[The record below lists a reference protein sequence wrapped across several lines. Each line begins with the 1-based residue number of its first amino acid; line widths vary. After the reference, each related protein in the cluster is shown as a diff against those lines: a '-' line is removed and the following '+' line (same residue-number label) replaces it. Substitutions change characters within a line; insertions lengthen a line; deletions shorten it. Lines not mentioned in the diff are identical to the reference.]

1 MLSRVSMEC
10 LLNMAVLA
18 LVSAM
23 IIGCGE
29 TRGETKVRDI
39 DPKVGHTQGE
49 QPVRII
55 GSNFRQDIGYA
66 VYFGTRKAGNVTIL
80 GPETLLV
87 TTPNRVP
94 VGVVDVLIQTDTG
107 VTFKLPK
114 GFEFKDMGGDVVGG
128 LGESVEVKKEQK
140 GNLAY

>member
-10 LLNMAVLA
+10 LLNLAVLA

-23 IIGCGE
+23 IIGCEE
-29 TRGETKVRDI
+29 TKGETKVRDI

-55 GSNFRQDIGYA
+55 GDHFRQDIGYS
-66 VYFGTRKAGNVTIL
+66 VYFGTRKAGTVTIL
-80 GPETLLV
+80 NPQTLLV
-87 TTPNRVP
+87 TTPTRVE
-94 VGVVDVLIQTDTG
+94 VGTVDVLVQTDTG
-107 VTFKLPK
+107 ITFKLPK
-114 GFEFKDMGGDVVGG
+114 GFEFKDMGGNVVGG
-128 LGESVEVKKEQK
+128 LGESAEVKKEEK